1 MRFVTVYFRS
11 RNNRLKVLG
20 GLPTKI
26 LKFSSEVGL
35 RREEEC
41 HVLKNV
47 TGRSIDD
54 RHIELYMVV

>member
-26 LKFSSEVGL
+26 RKFSRCG
-35 RREEEC
+35 
-41 HVLKNV
+41 HKW
-47 TGRSIDD
+47 G
-54 RHIELYMVV
+54 